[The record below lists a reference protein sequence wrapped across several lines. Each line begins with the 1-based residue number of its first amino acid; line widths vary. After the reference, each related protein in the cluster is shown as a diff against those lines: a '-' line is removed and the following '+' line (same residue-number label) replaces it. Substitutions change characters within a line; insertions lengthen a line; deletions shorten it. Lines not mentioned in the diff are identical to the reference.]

1 MVCHAS
7 QSEAVLAALK
17 DVGWSRASLK
27 EWSGTAA
34 ENLQRLDE
42 ELAALDRELAE
53 TEKKLSGMG
62 ELRPALRRLYDRAEA
77 DVRREESR
85 QRLLDTS
92 QTFYLEGWLPAE
104 RREAVQEAL
113 APFPWRGSWPT
124 QPEEYPRCR

>member
-1 MVCHAS
+1 MWA
-7 QSEAVLAALK
+7 
-17 DVGWSRASLK
+17 GPRASLK

-42 ELAALDRELAE
+42 ELAALNRELAE

-104 RREAVQEAL
+104 RRRQCRRRW
-113 APFPWRGSWPT
+113 PPSPRRGS
-124 QPEEYPRCR
+124 